1 MLKWTTILAG
11 IAGAAM
17 GIYVVSTQPSPS
29 DQVKP
34 PPASPP
40 SVNPF
45 AHGIAA
51 AGQVEASSRN
61 VAISAP
67 EPGLVVAVH
76 TSVGERVKAGDP
88 LFELDTRLLKAELGS
103 AQAAREAARA
113 QAAVAE
119 ARLAR
124 ARAQPRPEEIPPL
137 QAMVERAEAF
147 LADQQQQLDEL
158 TTAGRG
164 AAATQMEIDRRRFAV
179 EMARAERTR
188 AQADL
193 ALKRAGAW
201 QADIQVAEAEVEQ
214 ARAGVRQAEAAIAAL
229 TIRIDRLI
237 VRSPIDGT
245 VLKRNVEPGQYAS
258 TGSGGG
264 AAQASAVVGDLR
276 SLRVRARVDEEDA
289 PLLRDG
295 ARAAARVRGLT
306 AETIPLTWMWV
317 EPLAQPKI
325 DLTGSN
331 IERVDTRVVEV
342 LFQIEGTP
350 KSRLFPGQ
358 VVDVY
363 IQTEGEGQGRGGGG
377 GGGGA

>member
-11 IAGAAM
+11 VAGAAM
-17 GIYVVSTQPSPS
+17 GIYVVATQPSPS

-51 AGQVEASSRN
+51 SGQVEAASRN
-61 VAISAP
+61 VAVSAP

-76 TSVGERVKAGDP
+76 KNVGEQVQAGDP

-103 AQAAREAARA
+103 AQAALEAARA
-113 QAAVAE
+113 QVTVAE

-124 ARAQPRPEEIPPL
+124 AKAQPRSEEVPPL
-137 QAMVERAEAF
+137 QAMVARAEAF

-164 AAATQMEIDRRRFAV
+164 AAATQMEIDRRTFAV
-179 EMARAERTR
+179 EMAKAERTR
-188 AQADL
+188 ALADL

-201 QADIQVAEAEVEQ
+201 APDILVAEAEVAQ
-214 ARAGVRQAEAAIAAL
+214 ARAGVRQAEAAISAL

-237 VRSPIDGT
+237 VRSPINGT
-245 VLKRNVEPGQYAS
+245 VLKRNVEPGQYAA
-258 TGSGGG
+258 TGSGSGG
-264 AAQASAVVGDLR
+264 AQASAVVGDLR

-295 ARAAARVRGLT
+295 AKAAARVRGLT
-306 AETIPLTWMWV
+306 AETIPLKWMWV
-317 EPLAQPKI
+317 EPLAQPKT

-342 LFQIEGTP
+342 LFQIDGTP

-363 IQTEGEGQGRGGGG
+363 IQTDGTTGTGAA
-377 GGGGA
+377 GGAH